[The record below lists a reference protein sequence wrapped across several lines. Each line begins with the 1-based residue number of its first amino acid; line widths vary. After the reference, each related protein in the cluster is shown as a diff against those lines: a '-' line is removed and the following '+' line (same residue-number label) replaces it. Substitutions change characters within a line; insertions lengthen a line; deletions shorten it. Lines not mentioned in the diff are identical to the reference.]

1 MITLVMQEWLS
12 MSSRKGIVHSVNN
25 GYEPIAIIGASCRF
39 PGDTEDLESIEEFEE
54 FIMRGGDAIRPTPHE
69 RWNSDVFYSS
79 DESAKGRL
87 YVRNGSFLRWDYKNF
102 DAALFGISPKEAAV
116 MDPQQRL
123 ILEVATDCL
132 YNAKA
137 DFDALAESPTGV
149 FIGGFML
156 DHFSNSSHPAYRERM
171 GSHSATSATMTMLS
185 NRLSFTLGLRGPS
198 LTVDTACSSSLVA
211 THLACRA
218 LHNRD
223 ADLCLAGGVNFMLR
237 PETTIMMCK
246 GQFLTRDGRSKSF
259 DSSADGYGRGEGC
272 GIVALKRLRDAQADG
287 DDVISVII
295 ASGVNQDGAT
305 PGITVPSAEA
315 QASLMKRVYSQAG
328 VSAKEI
334 DMVEA
339 HGTGT
344 PVGDPLESKAI
355 RTILKADK
363 VDHNVALTS
372 LKSGLGH
379 QEAAAGVAGL
389 LKSSICVRAGKASPQ
404 AWLEEINPAIQI
416 DDSPLYIPQDKPV
429 NISRQGCP
437 TIAAVNSFGY
447 GGTNVHVMVA
457 DYA

>member
-1 MITLVMQEWLS
+1 
-12 MSSRKGIVHSVNN
+12 MSCKKGKLHSIKY
-25 GYEPIAIIGASCRF
+25 GYEPIAIIGTSCRF
-39 PGDTEDLESIEEFEE
+39 PGDTEDLESVQDFEN
-54 FIMRGGDAIRPTPHE
+54 FIMRGGDAIRATPSE
-69 RWNSDVFYSS
+69 RWNSDIFYSS

-87 YVRNGSFLRWDYKNF
+87 YVKNGSFLRWDYREF

-123 ILEVATDCL
+123 VLEVALDCL

-137 DFDALAESPTGV
+137 DFDALTESPTGV

-156 DHFSNSSHPAYRERM
+156 DHLANSSHPAYRERL

-218 LHNRD
+218 LQNRD

-246 GQFLTRDGRSKSF
+246 GQFLARDGRSKSF
-259 DSSADGYGRGEGC
+259 DTSADGYGRGEGC
-272 GIVALKRLRDAQADG
+272 GIVALKRLSDATSDG
-287 DDVISVII
+287 DDIFSII
-295 ASGVNQDGAT
+295 LASGVNQDGAT

-315 QASLMKRVYSQAG
+315 QASLMRRVYSQAG
-328 VSAKEI
+328 VTANEI
-334 DMVEA
+334 DMFEA

-344 PVGDPLESKAI
+344 PVGDPLESRAI
-355 RTILKADK
+355 RTVLNEHK
-363 VDHNVALTS
+363 VNHTIALTS
-372 LKSGLGH
+372 VKSGLGH

-389 LKSSICVRAGKASPQ
+389 LKASVCVRAGKASPQ
-404 AWLEEINPAIQI
+404 AWLEEINPAIKI
-416 DDSPLYIPQDKPV
+416 EDSPLKIPQVEPLD
-429 NISRQGCP
+429 IGRDGHP
-437 TIAAVNSFGY
+437 TVAAVNSFGY
-447 GGTNVHVMVA
+447 GGTNAHVMVTNHA
-457 DYA
+457 